1 MKTNRSSWKLEL
13 HETVHW
19 SWRNHRIHRSLQIFT
34 NHPYVY
40 GHLSWFH
47 MISYDFYEFQMASHH
62 HHRPGSCSA
71 HCPHRP
77 HRSRGGYFL
86 AAWSNNTGIWWWDMM
101 GYKHALGGV
110 DTLEIVLGRIPHSY
124 NIYIYIWTYLDES
137 YSHLCT
143 FEPSR
148 AISDLFWTCYSL
160 CGWVV

>member
-1 MKTNRSSWKLEL
+1 MKLFID
-13 HETVHW
+13 HEEIIEFIEAY
-19 SWRNHRIHRSLQIFT
+19 NYLQIIHMLSHF
-34 NHPYVY
+34 
-40 GHLSWFH
+40 SWFH

-77 HRSRGGYFL
+77 HRPHRSRGGYFL
-86 AAWSNNTGIWWWDMM
+86 AAWSNYTGIWWWDMM

-124 NIYIYIWTYLDES
+124 NIYIWTYLDES

-143 FEPSR
+143 FEPSTT
-148 AISDLFWTCYSL
+148 ISHLFWTCLSL